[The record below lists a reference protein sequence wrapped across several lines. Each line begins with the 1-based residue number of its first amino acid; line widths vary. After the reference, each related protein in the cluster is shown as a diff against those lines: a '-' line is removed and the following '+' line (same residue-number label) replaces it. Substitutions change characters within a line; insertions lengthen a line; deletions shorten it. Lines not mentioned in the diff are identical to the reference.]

1 MKTQA
6 PFLGI
11 LLRLNTVQ
19 IEHCEA
25 TILATF
31 QIGHSYPLYDNPAI
45 ARVQYLPHLWS
56 PPEVFLSSE
65 TTGGFC
71 ALSQISIYLLHL
83 LSRNSL
89 ISRLVAYQVI
99 HLPFLGNTGTC
110 TG

>member
-1 MKTQA
+1 MKTQG

-11 LLRLNTVQ
+11 SFRLNTVQ
-19 IEHCEA
+19 IEHGDA

-45 ARVQYLPHLWS
+45 ARVQYLPHLWN
-56 PPEVFLSSE
+56 PPEVFLLSE

-71 ALSQISIYLLHL
+71 GLIQISIYLLHL